1 MAHSVKLNNRG
12 MSLLEV
18 MIATVFLMVVSLALV
33 QTSLLGFQE
42 NLRNSLREEA
52 IRIADQRIGDLRARA
67 YTQTF
72 TDPLLNS
79 GATTTTMTRNLRSF
93 QKNFVVTT
101 TITDYISSI
110 ASNKQIVV
118 KVEWPYKGSLFS
130 HSTTIIM
137 GRK

>member
-1 MAHSVKLNNRG
+1 MAHSVELNSKG

-52 IRIADQRIGDLRARA
+52 VRIADQKIGDLRART

-72 TDPLLNS
+72 VDPLLNS
-79 GATTTTMTRNLRSF
+79 GVTTTTMTRNLRSF
-93 QKNFVVTT
+93 QKDFSITT
-101 TITDYISSI
+101 TITDLSTD
-110 ASNKQIVV
+110 NKQITVDV
-118 KVEWPYKGSLFS
+118 GWTYKGPTFS
-130 HSTTIIM
+130 HSTTVIL
-137 GRK
+137 GKK